1 MGEQRKTGRGEW
13 ILPEPDAENA
23 GSFGPEA
30 KRQARKKQYVQG
42 PGWIRRK
49 TKFLGQIL
57 GS

>member
-49 TKFLGQIL
+49 TKFLG
-57 GS
+57 